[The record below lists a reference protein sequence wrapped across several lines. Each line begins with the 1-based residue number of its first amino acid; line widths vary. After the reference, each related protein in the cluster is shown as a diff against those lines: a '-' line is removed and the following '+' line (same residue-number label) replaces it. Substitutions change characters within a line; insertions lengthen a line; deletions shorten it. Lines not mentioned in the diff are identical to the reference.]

1 MDIDAKTGLI
11 VPCGQGG
18 STYGIDIWYRLGVR
32 RPKIAQL
39 APSRPTAPADRA
51 ALLHTITAAIPI
63 LGSTQAA
70 CRQAGV
76 AQGTFYRWLDASAP
90 AMRDEYASARRAIAR
105 QAIDA
110 MAAICATASDRT
122 LAHSDAEQEAHYA
135 HHVSPMIRWQA
146 ERILPEFAPRSEPR
160 VSVRIDIKS
169 TLAKLL
175 DTGDVIDADDLPALP
190 APDDYAGD

>member
-1 MDIDAKTGLI
+1 M
-11 VPCGQGG
+11 
-18 STYGIDIWYRLGVR
+18 

-122 LAHSDAEQEAHYA
+122 LAHSDDLEQEAHYA